1 MSMPRRVLLVGA
13 KGRMGQAVA
22 AAVGQDSGLTIGAAV
37 DRGDAIGPALEKCD
51 QVIDFS
57 AADATPDVCRA
68 CTEQRKPL
76 VLGTTGHNAAQ
87 EEAVAAAARVIP
99 VVFAANFSL
108 GVNALFALSRRA
120 AEWFP

>member
-57 AADATPDVCRA
+57 AADATPDVAEPVRSSA
-68 CTEQRKPL
+68 NRSSSAPPVITQRKKKRLRPRR
-76 VLGTTGHNAAQ
+76 
-87 EEAVAAAARVIP
+87 E
-99 VVFAANFSL
+99 
-108 GVNALFALSRRA
+108 LFRWSSRPISVW
-120 AEWFP
+120 E